1 MDDALNRNLALEI
14 IDIVIDEKSE
24 ESEGFVIDRDEK
36 AEWALRKIAEEKAE
50 AQRYMNVC
58 RSMIS
63 EYEEKIRKEEE
74 KLKNKT
80 SFLEGQL
87 QRYFESVSHKVT
99 KSQETYKLPSG
110 TLKLKFQPPEYKRND
125 ELLLKWLKDNQMAE
139 FIKVEEKPN
148 WGEIKKKVIISG
160 EKAITEDGQIVEGVE
175 VVERPP
181 AFEVEV

>member
-1 MDDALNRNLALEI
+1 
-14 IDIVIDEKSE
+14 
-24 ESEGFVIDRDEK
+24 
-36 AEWALRKIAEEKAE
+36 
-50 AQRYMNVC
+50 
-58 RSMIS
+58 
-63 EYEEKIRKEEE
+63 
-74 KLKNKT
+74 
-80 SFLEGQL
+80 
-87 QRYFESVSHKVT
+87 
-99 KSQETYKLPSG
+99 
-110 TLKLKFQPPEYKRND
+110 LKLKFQPPEYKRND